1 MAVFWFECEAADDF
15 RFARRVW
22 GQPLDAGEAR
32 IMGSFFAIPLY
43 AAGNRPKAL
52 PKKQHYARNAW
63 IELSESVTAKLVP
76 VCDSYMS
83 NLTVEKESDILP
95 IAYSESFWGLTGID

>member
-1 MAVFWFECEAADDF
+1 MGGA
-15 RFARRVW
+15 
-22 GQPLDAGEAR
+22 LDAGQAR
-32 IMGSFFAIPLY
+32 NMRSFFAIPLY